1 VSVEGLLM
9 DDKETYEQQIAN
21 ELRTL
26 PQAALAEVLRLVAVV
41 REKYCARTAPA
52 GPAKNGLARHQRT
65 RQLLA
70 SSKSN
75 WAQDLIGAR
84 EDRL

>member
-1 VSVEGLLM
+1 M
-9 DDKETYEQQIAN
+9 DNKETYEKQITN

-41 REKYCARTAPA
+41 REKYRARTASA
-52 GPAKNGLARHQRT
+52 GPANGLATHQHI

-70 SSKSN
+70 SSKGN
-75 WAQDLIGAR
+75 WAQGLIGER

>member
-1 VSVEGLLM
+1 M
-9 DDKETYEQQIAN
+9 DSKDAYEKQIAS
-21 ELRTL
+21 ELHAL

-41 REKYCARTAPA
+41 REKYRARVASPEPTRDGRAT
-52 GPAKNGLARHQRT
+52 HERT

-70 SSKSN
+70 PSKSN
-75 WAQDLIGAR
+75 WAQGLIRER

>member
-1 VSVEGLLM
+1 M
-9 DDKETYEQQIAN
+9 DNKETYEKQITN

-26 PQAALAEVLRLVAVV
+26 PQAALAEVLRLVALV
-41 REKYCARTAPA
+41 REKYRARTASAEPA
-52 GPAKNGLARHQRT
+52 RNGLARHEHT

-75 WAQDLIGAR
+75 WAQGLIGER
-84 EDRL
+84 EDRW